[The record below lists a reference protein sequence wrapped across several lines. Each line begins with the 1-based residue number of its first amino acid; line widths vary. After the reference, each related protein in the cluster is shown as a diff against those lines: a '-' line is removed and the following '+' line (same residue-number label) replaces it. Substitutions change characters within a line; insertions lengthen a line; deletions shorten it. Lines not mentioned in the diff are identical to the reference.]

1 VQWVV
6 TALMQPFC
14 LFVIMKC
21 TDDRHIILN
30 PFDFEESSVFD
41 VLICKFL
48 VLLLRSGRIL
58 IYYDISQKLL
68 ATIQEIVYL
77 GKVV

>member
-1 VQWVV
+1 
-6 TALMQPFC
+6 
-14 LFVIMKC
+14 MKC
-21 TDDRHIILN
+21 SDGRQIILK

-41 VLICKFL
+41 FLICKFL

-58 IYYDISQKLL
+58 IYYNISQKLL
-68 ATIQEIVYL
+68 VTIQEIVYL